1 MKIRLCLLLAA
12 ALLTGISTAQNAAM
26 PAGQAPATGPA
37 TASPQATPASPA
49 QAQAPAGTPTV
60 PVVMQFTPGTLIRV
74 KLDKTV
80 DAKKAQVGEQV
91 VAKTLDDLKSVPPGL
106 ATKGCDVIGHVVE
119 VKEHQGD
126 SVSKLDIVFD
136 KMVLK
141 NGTSMPLPAFIKAVG
156 FADQFNP
163 ATNIEAINRM
173 GGTPGGQ
180 GTSEP
185 GSVTAGGSAPSQIGA
200 GGGNPSM
207 YGGGRMPTS
216 GASNPDAKLP
226 YNAVGPVGMSGVE
239 LSQGTAQDSILTSK
253 KKNVK
258 LEGGMQMIL
267 KTQ

>member
-1 MKIRLCLLLAA
+1 MKIVLCLLLAA
-12 ALLTGISTAQNAAM
+12 ALLTGISSAQNA
-26 PAGQAPATGPA
+26 GQAA
-37 TASPQATPASPA
+37 ATPA
-49 QAQAPAGTPTV
+49 APASPTQAGAPGAPTA

-91 VAKTLDDLKSVPPGL
+91 VAKTMDDLNSVPPGL
-106 ATKGCDVIGHVVE
+106 ATKGCEIIGHVVE
-119 VKEHQGD
+119 ITQHQGD
-126 SVSKLDIVFD
+126 TASTMRIVFD

-141 NGTSMPLPAFIKAVG
+141 NGTSMALPAFIQAVG

-185 GSVTAGGSAPSQIGA
+185 GSVTASGSAPSQIGA
-200 GGGNPSM
+200 GGGNPNM
-207 YGGGRMPTS
+207 YGGGRMPT
-216 GASNPDAKLP
+216 GGGSNPDAKMP
-226 YNAVGPVGMSGVE
+226 YNAVGPVGMPGIE
-239 LSQGTAQDSILTSK
+239 LKQGTSKDSILSSK
-253 KKNVK
+253 KKNVT

-267 KTQ
+267 RTQ